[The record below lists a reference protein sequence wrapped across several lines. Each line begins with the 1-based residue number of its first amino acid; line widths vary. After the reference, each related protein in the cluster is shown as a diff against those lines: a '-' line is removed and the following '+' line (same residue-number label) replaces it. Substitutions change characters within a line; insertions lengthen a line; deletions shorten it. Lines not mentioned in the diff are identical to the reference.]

1 MKLSLLMHERLF
13 FCLWLVG
20 RGVGGEQ
27 ENKHSAHSMM
37 APSVK
42 RQRKQIRTAHRI
54 YFPHLTRGP
63 LFLVYES
70 YHMAFHLHSLSSF
83 FPKGKG

>member
-20 RGVGGEQ
+20 WGGREQ
-27 ENKHSAHSMM
+27 ENKHSAHSTM

-42 RQRKQIRTAHRI
+42 RQRKQICTAHRI

-70 YHMAFHLHSLSSF
+70 YHMALHLHSLGSF
-83 FPKGKG
+83 FFSKGKG